1 MAARSD
7 TAPTDAW
14 SAGTPFGRIATAMIT
29 PFTADGELDLDGAQ
43 KLAAHLVAA
52 GNDALIVSGTT
63 GESPTTSDAEKD
75 ALLRAVVAAVGDQA
89 RVVAG
94 VGTFDTRHTLELARS
109 AEAAGADGLLVVTPY
124 YSKPTQEGLYR
135 HFTAVA
141 DATGLPVMLYDIPP
155 RSCVPIEVDP
165 LARLAEHPRI
175 VAVKDAKG
183 DFGAGSRTI
192 AQTGLAYYCGD
203 DMLNLPWLA
212 VGAVGM
218 VSMVSHLV
226 TPDLR
231 AMVAAHLAGD
241 VAEATAIHQR
251 LLPVYTGISRL
262 PGVIFLKAAMNML
275 GLPGGPVRLPLVD
288 ATGEQEAQLKDDL
301 ALGGVKI

>member
-1 MAARSD
+1 
-7 TAPTDAW
+7 
-14 SAGTPFGRIATAMIT
+14 MIT
-29 PFTADGELDLDGAQ
+29 PFQSDGALDLDGAQ
-43 KLAAHLVAA
+43 KLANHLVDA
-52 GNDALIVSGTT
+52 GNDALIISGTT
-63 GESPTTSDAEKD
+63 GESPTTSDAEK
-75 ALLRAVVAAVGDQA
+75 AELLRAVVAAVGDRA
-89 RVVAG
+89 KVIAG
-94 VGTFDTRHTLELARS
+94 VGTFDTRHTAEVARE

-135 HFTAVA
+135 HFTTVA
-141 DATGLPVMLYDIPP
+141 DATGLPVMLYDIPV
-155 RSCVPIEVDP
+155 RSCVPIEVP
-165 LARLAEHPRI
+165 TLLRLAEHPRI

-183 DFGAGSRTI
+183 DLGAGSLTI
-192 AQTGLAYYCGD
+192 AQTDLAYYCGD
-203 DMLNLPWLA
+203 DILNLPWLS
-212 VGAVGM
+212 VGAVGV

-231 AMVAAHLAGD
+231 AMVAAYLAGD
-241 VAEATAIHQR
+241 VAGATALHQK

-301 ALGGVKI
+301 ALSGVKI

>member
-1 MAARSD
+1 
-7 TAPTDAW
+7 
-14 SAGTPFGRIATAMIT
+14 MIT
-29 PFTADGELDLDGAQ
+29 PFTIDGALDLDGAQ
-43 KLAAHLVAA
+43 KLAAHLVDA

-63 GESPTTSDAEKD
+63 GESPTTTDAEK
-75 ALLRAVVAAVGDQA
+75 AELLRAVVAAVGDRA
-89 RVVAG
+89 KIVAG
-94 VGTFDTRHTLELARS
+94 VGTFDTRHSVGLAQA
-109 AEAAGADGLLVVTPY
+109 AESAGAHGLLVVTPY
-124 YSKPTQEGLYR
+124 YSKPTQEGLFR

-155 RSCVPIEVDP
+155 RSCVPIEVDT
-165 LARLAEHPRI
+165 LLRLAEHPRI
-175 VAVKDAKG
+175 VAVKDAKA
-183 DFGAGSRTI
+183 DFAAGSRTI
-192 AQTGLAYYCGD
+192 AQTDLAYYCGD
-203 DMLNLPWLA
+203 DMLNLPWLS

-226 TPDLR
+226 TPELR
-231 AMVAAHLAGD
+231 AMAAAYLSGD
-241 VAEATAIHQR
+241 VAEATAIHQK

-288 ATGEQEAQLKDDL
+288 ATGEQEDQLKDDL